1 MTEPAVAD
9 QSQTSRPA
17 PRIRPGGVNSRPYG
31 LRVETEA
38 IIAGLASA
46 LLFGLV
52 AAIVFAGQVTPLWGG
67 LSVGIIAAGGVL
79 VAGVGAAYTGYW
91 RSRHRPGQEWRLRI
105 ASWKFLLDATT
116 VALVHAIIAAILTM
130 AIFVLLQRSFEGLV
144 LDVYSGAIAVAVCA
158 GCGAYLIYQ
167 SVSEITTRKMS
178 SMLVAFMAISVL
190 TSIATAQDPAWWE
203 YHFSQLGTAGD
214 FSSSLFNLTLIVAGF
229 FVTTFALYLD
239 RDLTTLV
246 ERGVLVHPKAP
257 RTIAVTFVV
266 MGIML
271 AGVGVFPLHVSMP
284 LHNLCASGMAVAFS
298 VMVLGAPRILAGL
311 PRRFFVFCIGT
322 FAVLIGSFLL
332 FEPVAYYNLTAF
344 ELIAF
349 SIIFG
354 WISVFIRF
362 VNALAAPGVPEV
374 LEVTPTA

>member
-1 MTEPAVAD
+1 MLAAD
-9 QSQTSRPA
+9 QPQTSRPT
-17 PRIRPGGVNSRPYG
+17 PRIRSGGINPRSYG

-38 IIAGLASA
+38 IVAGLAA
-46 LLFGLV
+46 AVLFGLI

-67 LSVGIIAAGGVL
+67 LSVGAIAALGALAAGV
-79 VAGVGAAYTGYW
+79 VAGYTGYW

-105 ASWKFLLDATT
+105 ASWKFVVDSTT
-116 VALVHAIIAAILTM
+116 VALVHAIIGAILTV

-144 LDVYSGAIAVAVCA
+144 LDVYSSAIAVAVCA
-158 GCGAYLIYQ
+158 GSAAYLIYQ

-178 SMLVAFMAISVL
+178 SMLVAFMSISVL

-214 FSSSLFNLTLIVAGF
+214 FSSSLFNLALIVAGF
-229 FVTTFALYLD
+229 FVTTFALYLH

-246 ERGVLVHPKAP
+246 ERGVLEHPSAP
-257 RTIAVTFVV
+257 RTISVTFVI
-266 MGIML
+266 MGLML
-271 AGVGVFPLHVSMP
+271 AGVGIFPLHVSMP
-284 LHNLCASGMAVAFS
+284 LHNLCASGMAIAFS
-298 VMVLGAPRILAGL
+298 VMVLGSPRILAGL
-311 PRRFFVFCIGT
+311 PRRFFIFCIGT
-322 FAVLIGSFLL
+322 FVVLIGSFLL
-332 FEPVAYYNLTAF
+332 FEPIGYYNLTAL

-362 VNALAAPGVPEV
+362 INALAAPATPEV
-374 LEVTPTA
+374 LPST

>member
-1 MTEPAVAD
+1 MLAAEQPQASHPA
-9 QSQTSRPA
+9 S
-17 PRIRPGGVNSRPYG
+17 RIRSGGINPRSYG

-38 IIAGLASA
+38 IVAGLAA
-46 LLFGLV
+46 AVLFGIV
-52 AAIVFAGQVTPLWGG
+52 ALITFAGQVTPLWGG
-67 LSVGIIAAGGVL
+67 LSVGAVAALSALVAGIAAG
-79 VAGVGAAYTGYW
+79 YTGYW

-105 ASWKFLLDATT
+105 ASWKFIVDSTT
-116 VALVHAIIAAILTM
+116 VALVHAMIAAILTM
-130 AIFVLLQRSFEGLV
+130 AVFVLLQRSFEGLV

-158 GCGAYLIYQ
+158 GAGAYLIYQ
-167 SVSEITTRKMS
+167 SVSDITTRKMS

-214 FSSSLFNLTLIVAGF
+214 FSSSLFNLALIVAGF
-229 FVTTFALYLD
+229 FVTTFALYLN

-246 ERGVLVHPKAP
+246 ERGVLQHPTAP
-257 RTIAVTFVV
+257 RTISVIFII
-266 MGIML
+266 MGLML
-271 AGVGVFPLHVSMP
+271 AGVGAFPVNVSMP
-284 LHNLCASGMAVAFS
+284 LHNLCATGMAIAFS
-298 VMVLGAPRILAGL
+298 VMVLGSPRILAGL

-322 FAVLIGSFLL
+322 FVVLIGSFLL
-332 FEPVAYYNLTAF
+332 FEPVGYYNLTAL

-362 VNALAAPGVPEV
+362 INALAAPGDTEV
-374 LEVTPTA
+374 RPAA